1 MKRGRVGDKPRGL
14 RDAAQELTWTAR
26 ADALRVGALLSL
38 CFAGNWARA
47 DSAVAPDRSPTPRIH
62 FVDADHPS
70 TWPRGLE
77 PIPAGELRKLLG
89 AGHPSDSVPAKVQ
102 IEQAIYQ
109 ATFHDGALV
118 GGRAEF
124 ALGNGR
130 RPVVVPLE
138 HPHPDPSRL
147 LNFSHW
153 RWEGAPK
160 DSGTPKDAGTSKD
173 DVLCGIDGSG
183 CRVVIAQ
190 PGRSRLECDWSLKG
204 RSSLGATEFALC
216 LPPAVVSQIA
226 LHVPTGLSVECDQG
240 VLVRGPKDP
249 DGQTALWQLELGSR
263 SSCRLRLLASAVAG
277 NQRVYYEQ
285 DTAIVVAADRLRLQ
299 SKLQL
304 EVFGAPLR
312 TLRLAVP
319 AGLRLETISYGDD
332 FPLPVAP
339 GSPNKA
345 REISLDLPEPLFGK
359 GRTITVEASAAT
371 RTNQLSALPQVDVS
385 GAVRREAQSQLTI
398 RAPLKLV
405 RFGGDAG
412 FAQSEAPTYA
422 IDGEETFFLRQNVG
436 DPPLKVEFAEP
447 APALAARTLARLDL
461 RRDRCLLAADVLCTA
476 SRGSTFSVAFE
487 LPEAWD
493 VTRVVAVGDVS
504 RMIDETTRPVAG
516 HRKRVKIDFFR
527 AVTDREAKRFSIEAS
542 RSLPGSGE
550 AIEVP
555 VIEFPAYASQEV
567 ETLIVHGSSIE
578 LNLSPAQAF
587 AAFNPAAILSVL
599 ADSPLRPDRSTAGET
614 QMLVHR
620 WTAQTAKAQIT
631 VRRGEEVAA
640 ARVQTSIEVGA
651 SQQISEQVDAAIV
664 PSAPLDHVLVYLS
677 TRGAQFSWFLSSDR
691 ERPLEGKRLDPSRH
705 AEWNLP
711 EGGGGG
717 AELWEL
723 RLPAPCGSE
732 LHLRGTRRTSSL
744 GGARIGL
751 TFIPN
756 ARTFAGTAEIHLSD
770 PGKFEVEIR
779 DARGTSAL
787 ASGDSGVRKFRYE
800 RPGDVLLVQPRSA
813 GVSNSAVRFV
823 SLRLTSFLNPGGVDD
838 FHRAEF
844 SLTPELTAQ
853 PFHFHLAN
861 EARLCSVA
869 VNGQP
874 VRVQRRADDV
884 TVPALPADKGNR
896 IEVEYQTTADRRLFC
911 ENRPIAV
918 PQAQAENLGFHWR
931 IYLAPGLEPSG
942 LPFGLRFD
950 EPLPTLSW
958 AERLFGPLGRSAAQ
972 MRLSSLKPD
981 AWVVDLAGADPESE
995 TWTPQGRERPPAG
1008 WSTWDASAEAISGDV
1023 SLTLWHEGKL
1033 RALAWI
1039 VCLGCAIAGLALVRF
1054 ASLAAKRLAPLAVA
1068 GGVALALAA
1077 PSPYALL
1084 GGACVSGAIL
1094 AILLS
1099 RPWKAIAA
1107 PAVPSEPTASRTGS
1121 TATFELRSLGV
1132 LLAVVTLGAVAALAQ
1147 ETPRSPEPPPR
1158 TAQSSPALT
1167 DARRSQPTP
1176 ETDLIVVIPVHAG
1189 RLPDATAAVLPSD
1202 SELVYVLST
1211 ALDALRRRPAETSQN
1226 EGSVLLSSDYAIA
1239 LDERQ
1244 PAILNA
1250 TYRVAVMPGPARS
1263 LLLRLGNVTLA
1274 GANAC
1279 QVDGQPYPI
1288 RKDDEGFVL
1297 SLDPNV
1303 PPARAALGP
1312 SASESAEARRP
1323 IAAQRPSS
1331 ATEPRTS
1338 NGDQP
1343 DAKVATRQPRVYEI
1357 HLTCFPNGEAKPG
1370 QFEIQ
1375 VPAAAQTLLRVEK
1388 SGPWQVVAVAAGGE
1402 KSREVHRGEASI
1414 DVGQTNRLRIKA
1426 GPEPSETTKTT
1437 IAAQAVQFLRV
1448 SPGLV
1453 EMDCRVT
1460 YDRENG
1466 TPEKFTWLVPC
1477 GASVRSSGE
1486 SYRAALRPA
1495 TSTASRAGG
1504 ADAKTAQE
1512 LVPLDFDCS
1521 GAPSGPLT
1529 LSATLLLPIE
1539 PSNSASGAP
1548 VYHVRLPQFGAGGI
1562 DQAGIT
1568 VTSNQLGIS
1577 APPGLRVI
1585 AATAEPNLSRTT
1597 KADPTFRQESFGT
1610 RKEPD
1615 LIFDCQELSVLPL
1628 QLAAVIPVHKVRL
1641 MTHEARVSADR
1652 IQWKT
1657 TAEIRTENA
1666 PAFVHVL
1673 HVDRRLRIDSI
1684 SVREDDVERLV
1695 RFSQTDDEVTMFL
1708 RDRAAATQDLV
1719 LTGSLPIES
1728 GHATKFPTVS
1738 LLHAVVSDVRLAISH
1753 DSDVDVAVSDAPGA
1767 VRLNSGRVPA
1777 PEHPGDTAATSNI
1790 IEYSLS
1796 SGAAMPEIRVTK
1808 RPEAARTTGAR
1819 AVAAAKAPKSTATA
1833 LQPATK
1839 VAVASPQP
1847 PEAAATEAA
1856 PQKPKVEVVA
1866 TLEIRRDRSV
1876 AGSTHVLLERFFEP
1890 SLRLLWPPSAVLR
1903 GALLDGRPVQPTVGE
1918 GWISFAIP
1926 SEPVPHCV
1934 ALHWESRAAS
1944 SLLALAHIR
1953 EALPVPIDGVVKSV
1967 LVSVAVP
1974 AGFRMW
1980 APARFTAIDPPT
1992 FARLCEAI
2000 QPADPKS
2007 AGEKIPG
2014 LTRAASADSTEEA
2027 RLIGRLEIDPTDA
2040 VLSTWAVDTF
2050 WLRLPLA
2057 AAIFALIVIAALH
2070 PYTARAG
2077 GWLSG
2082 RAALTLALVGLAWWY
2097 CLSPRAVGPLL
2108 LVIALAMLIAEF
2120 RRRQPSSSLALSGTV
2135 QFPTGLDVR

>member
-14 RDAAQELTWTAR
+14 RDAAHELKRTTR
-26 ADALRVGALLSL
+26 GDALRVAVLLSL
-38 CFAGNWARA
+38 CLAGNWARA
-47 DSAVAPDRSPTPRIH
+47 DSAVAPDKPPTPRIH

-70 TWPRGLE
+70 TWPKGLE
-77 PIPAGELRKLLG
+77 PIPAGELRKLLETG
-89 AGHPSDSVPAKVQ
+89 NPSDSVPTTVQ
-102 IEQAIYQ
+102 IEQANYQ

-124 ALGNGR
+124 TLGNGR

-226 LHVPTGLSVECDQG
+226 LHVPTELSVECDQG
-240 VLVRGPKDP
+240 VLVRGPRDP
-249 DGQTALWQLELGSR
+249 DGRTALWQLELGSR
-263 SSCRLRLLASAVAG
+263 SSCRLRVLASDMPGTQLA
-277 NQRVYYEQ
+277 YYEQ
-285 DTAIVVAADRLRLQ
+285 DTAIVVAADRMRLQ

-332 FPLPVAP
+332 FPLPVAA

-345 REISLDLPEPLFGK
+345 REISLELPEPLFGK

-371 RTNQLSALPQVDVS
+371 QTNQLSALPQVDVS
-385 GAVRREAQSQLTI
+385 GAVRREAQLQLTI
-398 RAPLKLV
+398 RAPLKLL

-422 IDGEETFFLRQNVG
+422 IDGEETFFLRQNAG

-493 VTRVVAVGDVS
+493 VTRVEAVGDVS
-504 RMIDETTRPVAG
+504 RMIDETTRPVAP

-527 AVTDREAKRFSIEAS
+527 AVTDREAKRFRIEAS

-555 VIEFPAYASQEV
+555 VIEFPAFASQEV
-567 ETLIVHGSSIE
+567 DTFIVHGSSIE

-587 AAFNPAAILSVL
+587 AAFNPTAILSVL
-599 ADSPLRPDRSTAGET
+599 ADSPLRPDRSAAGET
-614 QMLVHR
+614 QMLAHR

-631 VRRGEEVAA
+631 LRRGEEVAA

-664 PSAPLDHVLVYLS
+664 PSTPLDHVLVYLS
-677 TRGAQFSWFLSSDR
+677 TRGAQFSWVLSSDR

-711 EGGGGG
+711 EGGGAGG
-717 AELWEL
+717 GGELWEL

-732 LHLRGTRRTSSL
+732 FHLRGTRRTSSL

-756 ARTFAGTAEIHLSD
+756 ARTFVGTAELHLPD
-770 PGKFEVEIR
+770 PGKFDVEIR
-779 DARGTSAL
+779 EARATSAL

-800 RPGDVLLVQPRSA
+800 RPGDVLIVQPRSA

-844 SLTPELTAQ
+844 SLTPELAAQ

-918 PQAQAENLGFHWR
+918 PQAQAENLGFDWR

-972 MRLSSLKPD
+972 MRLSSFKPD
-981 AWVVDLAGADPESE
+981 AWIVDLAGGDPASE
-995 TWTPQGRERPPAG
+995 TWTPQGRERAPAG
-1008 WSTWDASAEAISGDV
+1008 WSSWDASAEAISGDV
-1023 SLTLWHEGKL
+1023 SLTIWHEGKF

-1039 VCLGCAIAGLALVRF
+1039 VCLGCAIAGLATARF
-1054 ASLAAKRLAPLAVA
+1054 ASRAAQRLAPLAVA

-1094 AILLS
+1094 AMLLS
-1099 RPWKAIAA
+1099 RPWKAITA
-1107 PAVPSEPTASRTGS
+1107 PAIPVDQSASRTGS

-1132 LLAVVTLGAVAALAQ
+1132 LLAVVTLGAMAALAQ
-1147 ETPRSPEPPPR
+1147 ETPRGPEPLPR
-1158 TAQSSPALT
+1158 TAQSSPAST
-1167 DARRSQPTP
+1167 DARRSPPTS
-1176 ETDLIVVIPVHAG
+1176 ESDLIVVIPVHAG
-1189 RLPDATAAVLPSD
+1189 GLPGATPAVLPGNG
-1202 SELVYVLST
+1202 ELVYVSST
-1211 ALDALRRRPAETSQN
+1211 ALDALRRRPGETSQN
-1226 EGSVLLSSDYAIA
+1226 EGTVLLSSDYAIA

-1279 QVDGQPYPI
+1279 RVDGQPYPI

-1297 SLDPNV
+1297 SLDPNL
-1303 PPARAALGP
+1303 PPARSTEP
-1312 SASESAEARRP
+1312 RRP

-1338 NGDQP
+1338 NGDQT
-1343 DAKVATRQPRVYEI
+1343 DAKVTTSQPRVYEI

-1370 QFEIQ
+1370 RFEIQ
-1375 VPAAAQTLLRVEK
+1375 VPEAAHTLLRVEK
-1388 SGPWQVVAVAAGGE
+1388 SGPWQVVAVGAGGK
-1402 KSREVHRGEASI
+1402 KSREVHWGEAPI
-1414 DVGQTNRLRIKA
+1414 DVGQANRLRIKA
-1426 GPEPSETTKTT
+1426 GPEPSETTNTT

-1466 TPEKFTWLVPC
+1466 TPEKFTWLVPS

-1486 SYRAALRPA
+1486 TYRAALRPA

-1529 LSATLLLPIE
+1529 LAATLLLPIE
-1539 PSNSASGAP
+1539 PSKSASGTTA
-1548 VYHVRLPQFGAGGI
+1548 YNVRLPQFGAGGI
-1562 DQAGIT
+1562 DQSGIT
-1568 VTSNQLGIS
+1568 VTSNQVGIS

-1585 AATAEPNLSRTT
+1585 AAMAEPNLSRTT

-1628 QLAAVIPVHKVRL
+1628 QLAAVIPAHKVRL

-1695 RFSQTDDEVTMFL
+1695 RFSQSDDEVTVFL

-1719 LTGSLPIES
+1719 LAGSLPIES
-1728 GHATKFPTVS
+1728 GHATRLPTVS

-1767 VRLNSGRVPA
+1767 VRLFSGRVSPS
-1777 PEHPGDTAATSNI
+1777 EHPGDAAAASNV
-1790 IEYSLS
+1790 IECSLS
-1796 SGAAMPEIRVTK
+1796 NGAAMPEIQVTR
-1808 RPEAARTTGAR
+1808 RPEAARTTGAPS
-1819 AVAAAKAPKSTATA
+1819 AAAAKAPKSTAVV
-1833 LQPATK
+1833 PRPSSK
-1839 VAVASPQP
+1839 VAVAAPQLP
-1847 PEAAATEAA
+1847 AAAATESAQ
-1856 PQKPKVEVVA
+1856 PMPRVEVVA

-1926 SEPVPHCV
+1926 SEPVPHRV

-1944 SLLALAHIR
+1944 SLLALAHLH
-1953 EALPVPIDGVVKSV
+1953 EELPVPIDGVVKSV

-2027 RLIGRLEIDPTDA
+2027 RLIGRLEIDPSDA

-2070 PYTARAG
+2070 PYIARAG
-2077 GWLSG
+2077 GWLSS
-2082 RAALTLALVGLAWWY
+2082 RAPLTLALVGLAWWS

-2108 LVIALAMLIAEF
+2108 LLIALAMLIAEF
-2120 RRRQPSSSLALSGTV
+2120 RRRQPSSSLALPSTV
-2135 QFPTGLDVR
+2135 QLPTGLDVR